1 MFFSYNFIGDIM
13 FTDTHC
19 HIYEEYYDDI
29 NSILEFANSKNI
41 CRVISNGCDKNS
53 CAEVLEL
60 ANTYENYYCTLGIH
74 PESVLEYSDDDIKFI
89 EENIKNSKV
98 VAIGEIG
105 LDYHYGKENRKEQIR
120 LFELQLSLAEKFNK
134 PVVIHTRDCIEETYS
149 ILKKYN
155 LRGVIHSFSGSFD
168 MAQKFIDLGY
178 VLGIN
183 GVITFKNCKLKEVI
197 KNVSLKNIILETDSP
212 YLTPEPYRGKQNNPA
227 HILEIASFLS
237 ELYKISLED
246 LAKVTNQNIKRIFDI

>member
-1 MFFSYNFIGDIM
+1 M

-41 CRVISNGCDKNS
+41 GRVISNGCDRNS
-53 CAEVLEL
+53 CEEVLEL
-60 ANTYENYYCTLGIH
+60 ANTHENYYCTLGIH
-74 PESVLEYSDDDIKFI
+74 PETVLEYSDEDIKFI
-89 EENIKNSKV
+89 EENIKNPKV

-105 LDYHYGKENRKEQIR
+105 LDYHYGKENREEQIR

-212 YLTPEPYRGKQNNPA
+212 YLTPEPYRGKQNNPG

>member
-1 MFFSYNFIGDIM
+1 M

-41 CRVISNGCDKNS
+41 GRVISNGCDRNS
-53 CAEVLEL
+53 CEEVLEL

-74 PESVLEYSDDDIKFI
+74 PESVLEYSDEDIKFI
-89 EENIKNSKV
+89 EENIKNPKV

-105 LDYHYGKENRKEQIR
+105 LDYHYGKENREEQIR

-212 YLTPEPYRGKQNNPA
+212 YLTPEPYRGKQNNPG

>member
-1 MFFSYNFIGDIM
+1 M

-29 NSILEFANSKNI
+29 NSILELAKFKNI
-41 CRVISNGCDKNS
+41 DRVISNGCDRIS
-53 CAEVLEL
+53 CEEVLEL

-105 LDYHYGKENRKEQIR
+105 LDYHYGKENREEQIR

-183 GVITFKNCKLKEVI
+183 GVITFKNCKLKEII